1 MSPVLQV
8 DSLLSE
14 PPGKPSSL
22 AMQRLI
28 QNFEFVIFMVTSVII
43 NSFSFS
49 LKNIE
54 LLTILNMIIAQLS
67 QVSSIFAN

>member
-14 PPGKPSSL
+14 PQGKPSSL

-28 QNFEFVIFMVTSVII
+28 QNSEFVIFMVTSVII

-54 LLTILNMIIAQLS
+54 LLTILNMIIAQLL

>member
-28 QNFEFVIFMVTSVII
+28 QNSEFVIFMVTSVII

-54 LLTILNMIIAQLS
+54 LLTILNMIIAQLL